1 MKNLLKQALFLCF
14 VIMLS
19 ACTSDSVHNDILS
32 ETVEVEN
39 FQLTEF
45 CSNQDPTTRVVNNG
59 TVTFDL
65 LVTNADGTF
74 LAELPNILSNTTTS
88 WVSFPEGDIVFSLTS
103 NDPSVSDTDV
113 VLKMG
118 TCMVYEIEVDSN
130 NQIVS
135 FTSTSI

>member
-1 MKNLLKQALFLCF
+1 MKDLLKQALFLCF

-19 ACTSDSVHNDILS
+19 ACSSESMQNDNLS

-65 LVTNADGTF
+65 LVIWLDA
-74 LAELPNILSNTTTS
+74 
-88 WVSFPEGDIVFSLTS
+88 
-103 NDPSVSDTDV
+103 
-113 VLKMG
+113 
-118 TCMVYEIEVDSN
+118 Y
-130 NQIVS
+130 
-135 FTSTSI
+135 

>member
-1 MKNLLKQALFLCF
+1 MKNLLNQALFLCF

-19 ACTSDSVHNDILS
+19 ACTSESIQNDSFP
-32 ETVEVEN
+32 EATQVEN

-65 LVTNADGTF
+65 LVTNVDGTF
-74 LAELPNILSNTTTS
+74 LAELPNIQSNTITS
-88 WVSFPEGDIVFSLTS
+88 WASFPEGDIIFSLTS
-103 NDPSVSDTDV
+103 NDPTVSDTDV

-135 FTSTSI
+135 YTSTSL